1 MINGDKLML
10 ANLEMLQDI
19 EKMLLDLEA
28 QTPIGLRES
37 SGFPHAFFCV
47 RSLTAS
53 ENSREIIQNNN
64 ELEEYFAM
72 KASMEIV

>member
-1 MINGDKLML
+1 ML

-37 SGFPHAFFCV
+37 SGFTHTLFCV
-47 RSLTAS
+47 RSLIGS
-53 ENSREIIQNNN
+53 EYLREVVQNKNG
-64 ELEEYFAM
+64 LEGYFEM
-72 KASMEIV
+72 KANMETV

>member
-1 MINGDKLML
+1 ML

-37 SGFPHAFFCV
+37 SGFTHTLFCV
-47 RSLTAS
+47 RSLIVS
-53 ENSREIIQNNN
+53 ENLREVVQNKNG
-64 ELEEYFAM
+64 LEGYFEM
-72 KASMEIV
+72 KANMGMV